1 MKLSILITLATALTC
16 APVSRAAEPHTHTDG
31 APCTAEHPDSAPP
44 SDAEHKHAE
53 HAEHPEHAEHAEH
66 AGDTCT
72 ADHDHSSHTEA
83 GHADHTEAGH
93 EDHSEAEHESHDH
106 DHAAHGHV
114 HAPGEVCTGGDAV
127 IVEADARSRH
137 ILNMQIEEVP
147 EATQALTHSMYG
159 YLSAPNHAMN
169 TYALPCAGRLTL
181 HVKSAQQVRK
191 GDILY
196 TLASPTL
203 TEQITAVASGEA
215 ALERSREELIAMQ
228 ERLDRLASAG
238 SRNSE
243 LEEQRTFKLAE
254 QRQLEREL
262 ETARIR
268 LRAITFGGEATEQDG
283 MQVLVVRALHD
294 GIVRNVGISQGSWG
308 EQGAPVLTMSDT
320 NAMEIIGTLYAGNM
334 PRFNQVRATIPVG
347 RDNVTVR
354 GSWRLAEQV
363 DPEKLT
369 RTLYFT
375 PESMPAGVPAGQLCR
390 LDLYDDSEQ
399 SQGSIPI
406 PDSAIVKVGVDDVVF
421 VEVAEGKFAMMKV
434 QAGTSRRGM
443 TPVKGLK
450 PGQRIVVKGGYELK
464 YILPGE
470 GAKKKAG
477 HFHADGKFHEGEDH

>member
-1 MKLSILITLATALTC
+1 MKVSILIALSTTLAYAPLTL
-16 APVSRAAEPHTHTDG
+16 AAEPHTHADG
-31 APCTAEHPDSAPP
+31 EPCTAEHPKA
-44 SDAEHKHAE
+44 
-53 HAEHPEHAEHAEH
+53 
-66 AGDTCT
+66 T
-72 ADHDHSSHTEA
+72 ASVNEP
-83 GHADHTEAGH
+83 
-93 EDHSEAEHESHDH
+93 H
-106 DHAAHGHV
+106 DHAAHAAELCTEDHDHSEHAGKEEHSDHDEAEHAAHDHDHSEHGHV
-114 HAPGEVCTGGDAV
+114 HADGEVCTGGDAV

-147 EATQALTHSMYG
+147 EASQALTHSMYG
-159 YLSAPNHAMN
+159 YLSAPNHAMT

-181 HVKSAQQVRK
+181 HVKSAQQVKK

-196 TLASPTL
+196 TLEAPTL

-215 ALERSREELIAMQ
+215 ALERSREELVAMQ

-238 SRNSE
+238 SRNSG

-254 QRQLEREL
+254 LRQLEREL

-268 LRAITFGGEATEQDG
+268 LRAITFGGEPTERNG
-283 MQVLVVRALHD
+283 IQVLIVRAQQD

-308 EQGAPVLTMSDT
+308 EQGAPVLTMSDA

-334 PRFNQVRATIPVG
+334 PRFTKVRATIPVG

-363 DPEKLT
+363 DSEKLT

-375 PESMPAGVPAGQLCR
+375 PERMPADVPAGQLCR

-470 GAKKKAG
+470 GEKKKAG